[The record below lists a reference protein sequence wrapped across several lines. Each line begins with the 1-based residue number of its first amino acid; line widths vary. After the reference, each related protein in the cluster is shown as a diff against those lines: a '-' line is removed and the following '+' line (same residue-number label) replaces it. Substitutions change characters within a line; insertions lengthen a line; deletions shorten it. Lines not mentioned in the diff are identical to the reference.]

1 MVHNLINQC
10 DLAQFSSVT
19 TDSESDHL
27 VEEVECEQDLEGG
40 RGEDADVGHH
50 LGERDYPQHQYQEH
64 PHLCHDQG
72 HSQHHGH
79 HSYYTTTSTSFCVS
93 RAMRLV
99 ICPVVNSWRAH
110 GARRNP
116 FLVMVIVV
124 VFNRLIWSVV
134 IRLFL
139 ICSSGRSP
147 CSF

>member
-1 MVHNLINQC
+1 MHNLINQC
-10 DLAQFSSVT
+10 DLAQF
-19 TDSESDHL
+19 SESDHL

-50 LGERDYPQHQYQEH
+50 LREGDHPQHPQHQEH
-64 PHLCHDQG
+64 PQLYDDHG

-124 VFNRLIWSVV
+124 VFNLLIWSVV
-134 IRLFL
+134 IRLL
-139 ICSSGRSP
+139 L
-147 CSF
+147 